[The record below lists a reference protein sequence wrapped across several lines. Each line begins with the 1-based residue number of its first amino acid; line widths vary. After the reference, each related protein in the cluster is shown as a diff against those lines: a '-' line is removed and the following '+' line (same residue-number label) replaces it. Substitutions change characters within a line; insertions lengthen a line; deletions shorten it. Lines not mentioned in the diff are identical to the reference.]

1 MDSISPIKDRILYYI
16 KKSGITKTEFCSKT
30 GMSYNNLKGKS
41 LVSEIGSDKI
51 ADILYV
57 YKEISPEW
65 LVLGSGE
72 MLLSET
78 EREKNL
84 NDKDYIIKYITVLES
99 ENELLR
105 VENERKQ
112 KIIDV
117 FINTEIANKKLK

>member
-1 MDSISPIKDRILYYI
+1 MNNSISNPEVQVPT
-16 KKSGITKTEFCSKT
+16 GI
-30 GMSYNNLKGKS
+30 
-41 LVSEIGSDKI
+41 
-51 ADILYV
+51 
-57 YKEISPEW
+57 
-65 LVLGSGE
+65 
-72 MLLSET
+72 
-78 EREKNL
+78 NL